1 MKLSQENREKIRAY
15 TKVFAI
21 VFIAITIVLL
31 LAMEILKKW
40 DTAEW
45 YSMFAYIV
53 SFVCDACA
61 VLSIISVII
70 MLLANQRDDDDK
82 FRLAIKSPL
91 VNVTPLQEE
100 QIIALL
106 QRAAISEDGSNRMN
120 RAEVATFLATLK
132 VQEYLEDAGSYNNL
146 RLWVEKV
153 TGTRDEDKRAF
164 NQQYKRAL
172 DKVGATKYTE
182 KIKRIL
188 SEDD

>member
-1 MKLSQENREKIRAY
+1 
-15 TKVFAI
+15 
-21 VFIAITIVLL
+21 
-31 LAMEILKKW
+31 
-40 DTAEW
+40 
-45 YSMFAYIV
+45 MFAYIV